1 MVSKQIVHKLPC
13 VRYKLSESVLFRAG
27 SLVYTDRWPVMKMSD
42 ISTWANTETRR
53 IEITLGLCQEPF
65 AVTVRKF
72 VPIIGDSLE
81 RSWYDGPIRKSKM
94 IEPYAIARMS
104 VVAVDFQRYVDAN
117 ATQCMEHILAGS
129 DVLIQE
135 TYAMASRHIKSAPA
149 STLQ

>member
-1 MVSKQIVHKLPC
+1 
-13 VRYKLSESVLFRAG
+13 
-27 SLVYTDRWPVMKMSD
+27 MKMSD

-81 RSWYDGPIRKSKM
+81 RSWYDGPTRKSKM